1 MNIIVAEDNP
11 DHCELLEIELKRSFP
26 DCELLFAN
34 TGEELLQFLRA
45 TPQLPDLILMDI
57 KMPRM
62 NGLET
67 IKSVRRVA
75 DWRRIPII
83 VNSTSASQLEV
94 DACLSLG
101 ASYYLTKPLQAEQLR
116 ECLQGIRKGGL
127 QL

>member
-1 MNIIVAEDNP
+1 MNFLVAEDNP
-11 DHCELLEIELKRSFP
+11 DHCELLEIELRRCFP

-45 TPQLPDLILMDI
+45 TPELPDLILMDI

-67 IKSVRRVA
+67 IKSVRRI
-75 DWRRIPII
+75 DSWRSIPIV
-83 VNSTSASQLEV
+83 VNSTSASQLEI

-101 ASYYLTKPLQAEQLR
+101 ASFYLTKPLHAEDL
-116 ECLQGIRKGGL
+116 ENCLNLIKNKQK
-127 QL
+127 